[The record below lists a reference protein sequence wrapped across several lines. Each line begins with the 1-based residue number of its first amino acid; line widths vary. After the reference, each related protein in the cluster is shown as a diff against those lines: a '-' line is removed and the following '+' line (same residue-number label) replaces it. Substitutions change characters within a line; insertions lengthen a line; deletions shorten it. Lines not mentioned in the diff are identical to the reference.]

1 MSPAEEY
8 IYSALKNA
16 GFYGNSNIAFIQNK
30 NGVVVSVML
39 KEEIYKNI
47 EDESN

>member
-16 GFYGNSNIAFIQNK
+16 RFSSTSNIAFIQNK
-30 NGVVVSVML
+30 DGVVISVMPA
-39 KEEIYKNI
+39 EEIFKKI
-47 EDESN
+47 EHESN